1 MAADTPLRG
10 LLPTTALFPGPAN
23 SFTASLVRVPKPP
36 VVRVWSDYI
45 CPFCYVAT
53 ERAAWLEQRYGAQV
67 EWLPFDLH
75 PEYPPEGISIEELR
89 AKYPAGLH
97 DQVDRMIDE
106 AGLPRGERT
115 HVPNS
120 RAALHLTEFARDA
133 GLHEALHA
141 RLMSAYWAEGKNIG
155 DTEVLVEEAAAAG
168 LDPDEAR
175 RVIKELPY
183 AERIAAATAALFE
196 LGGAG
201 VPGWV
206 VDDRVF
212 VPGAQPHEL
221 FERVMVK
228 LGHGGESEA

>member
-1 MAADTPLRG
+1 M
-10 LLPTTALFPGPAN
+10 AN
-23 SFTASLVRVPKPP
+23 SP

-53 ERAAWLEQRYGAQV
+53 ERAAWLEERYGAQV

-106 AGLPRGERT
+106 AGLPRGERRR
-115 HVPNS
+115 VPNS
-120 RAALHLTEFARDA
+120 RAALNVTELARDR
-133 GLHEALHA
+133 GIHEELHK
-141 RLMSAYWAEGKNIG
+141 RLMSAYWAEGRDIG
-155 DTEVLVEEAAAAG
+155 DAGVLVDEAAAVG
-168 LDPDEAR
+168 LDAEEVR
-175 RVIKELPY
+175 RVIAELPY
-183 AERIAAATAALFE
+183 ADRIAAATSALFE
-196 LGGAG
+196 LGGGG

-221 FERVMVK
+221 FERVMQK
-228 LGHGGESEA
+228 LGHGGDTSA

>member
-1 MAADTPLRG
+1 MSD
-10 LLPTTALFPGPAN
+10 N
-23 SFTASLVRVPKPP
+23 PP

-53 ERAAWLEQRYGAQV
+53 ERAAWLEERYGALV

-75 PEYPPEGISIEELR
+75 PEYPAEGISIDELR
-89 AKYPAGLH
+89 AKYPSGLH

-106 AGLPRGERT
+106 AGLPRGERK

-120 RAALHLTEFARDA
+120 RAALNVTELAREN
-133 GLHEALHA
+133 GVHEPLHA
-141 RLMSAYWAEGKNIG
+141 RLMAAYWAEGRDIG
-155 DTEVLVEEAAAAG
+155 DTEVLVEEAGAVG
-168 LDPDEAR
+168 LDAGEVRA
-175 RVIKELPY
+175 VIGENRY
-183 AERIAAATAALFE
+183 ADRIAAATAALFE
-196 LGGAG
+196 LGGSG

-221 FERVMVK
+221 FERVMQK
-228 LGHGGESEA
+228 LGHGGESES